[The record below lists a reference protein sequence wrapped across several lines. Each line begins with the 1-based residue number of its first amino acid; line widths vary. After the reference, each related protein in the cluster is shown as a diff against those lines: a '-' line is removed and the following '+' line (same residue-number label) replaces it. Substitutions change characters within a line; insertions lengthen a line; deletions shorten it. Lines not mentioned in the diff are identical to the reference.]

1 MGIEMKIIR
10 SSLNILFASLGLA
23 FAIAV
28 GLGARD
34 IAHGIIKGMFTEKE
48 EK

>member
-1 MGIEMKIIR
+1 MKIIR
-10 SSLNILFASLGLA
+10 SSLNILFASFGLA

-28 GLGARD
+28 GLGAKD
-34 IAHGIIKGMFTEKE
+34 IAHGIIKGMFTENKD